1 MDPASV
7 APPPAS
13 VPRPVVPHSSSDTE
27 LELPHTVGR
36 PPSRRRAIIVVLLAV
51 LGIAVAWWFITAR
64 SREVQYRV
72 APVVRRTVVQTV
84 EAQGKIDVAT
94 RYEVPSP
101 RVGRLVAI
109 YAEVGAS
116 VTKDQP
122 LAELDQEPSLASVR
136 GTRAARQA
144 SWSRISEARAALA
157 AAKDSRRRIDE
168 LRSRNVASDADVVNA
183 RTAEEKAAAAVDAAK
198 SDFGVATANL
208 TSAELQMDEGV
219 IRAPAAGTVLD
230 APRTLGNV
238 VGPERA
244 ALFVIGTDLHT
255 LRIDAPVAEADIGS
269 IHVGQ
274 PAEFTVPAFPGRTF
288 RAEVVDRALSPEQTT
303 TGTSYRVG
311 LNVANSDRALL
322 PGMSANVRFE
332 VARADNT
339 LAVREAALRFA
350 PDGTSDAPPRSRVFV
365 TKNGRHPT
373 EVDVAPGVS
382 DAAFTAVTTKD
393 AGGLHVGEEVV
404 IGLPPGREDTHQG
417 PGITLGK
424 R

>member
-1 MDPASV
+1 MEPASV

-13 VPRPVVPHSSSDTE
+13 VPRPISPQPSPDAG
-27 LELPHTVGR
+27 LELPDTIGR
-36 PPSRRRAIIVVLLAV
+36 PPSRRKAIVVVLLAA
-51 LGIAVAWWFITAR
+51 IAAAVAWWVVSAR
-64 SREVQYRV
+64 GREVQYRV

-101 RVGRLVAI
+101 RIGRLVSV
-109 YAEVGAS
+109 YVEVVAS

-136 GTRAARQA
+136 GSRAARRA
-144 SWSRISEARAALA
+144 SWSHITEARAALTA
-157 AAKDSRRRIDE
+157 ATDARRRTEE

-183 RTAEEKAAAAVDAAK
+183 RTAEAKAQAALDAAK
-198 SDFGVATANL
+198 SDFGVATANV

-238 VGPERA
+238 VGPERGP
-244 ALFVIGTDLHT
+244 LFVIGSDLNN

-311 LNVANSDRALL
+311 LNVVNSDRALL

-332 VARADNT
+332 VARAENA

-350 PDGTSDAPPRSRVFV
+350 PDGAAETAPRSRVFV
-365 TKNGRHPT
+365 TRNGKHPE
-373 EVDVAPGVS
+373 EVNVAPGVS
-382 DAAFTAVTTKD
+382 DAAFTAVTPKNP
-393 AGGLHVGEEVV
+393 AALRVGDELA

>member
-1 MDPASV
+1 MEPASV

-13 VPRPVVPHSSSDTE
+13 VPRPVIPRSSSDTG
-27 LELPHTVGR
+27 LELPDTVGR
-36 PPSRRRAIIVVLLAV
+36 PPSRRRTVVIALLV
-51 LGIAVAWWFITAR
+51 LIGIAVAWWFISAR
-64 SREVQYRV
+64 SREVQFRV

-84 EAQGKIDVAT
+84 EAQGKIDVAS

-109 YAEVGAS
+109 HVEVGAS
-116 VTKDQP
+116 VTKDEP

-136 GTRAARQA
+136 GTQAARRA
-144 SWSRISEARAALA
+144 SSSRIGEARAALA
-157 AAKDSRRRIDE
+157 GATDARRRIEE

-183 RTAEEKAAAAVDAAK
+183 RTAEEKAQAVFDAAR

-208 TSAELQMDEGV
+208 TTAQLQMGEGV
-219 IRAPAAGTVLD
+219 IRAPADGTVLD
-230 APRTLGNV
+230 APRTLGTI
-238 VGPERA
+238 VGPERG

-269 IHVGQ
+269 IHPGQ
-274 PAEFTVPAFPGRTF
+274 PAEFTVPAFPERTF
-288 RAEVVDRALSPEQTT
+288 HAVVTDRALSPEQTT

-311 LNVANSDRALL
+311 LNVANSDRTLL
-322 PGMSANVRFE
+322 PGMSADVRFE
-332 VARADNT
+332 VARADNA

-350 PDGTSDAPPRSRVFV
+350 PDGASEASPRSRVFI
-365 TKNGRHPT
+365 TENGRHPK
-373 EVDVAPGVS
+373 EVDVVPGVS
-382 DAAFTAVTTKD
+382 DAAYTAVTAKIPN
-393 AGGLHVGEEVV
+393 GLRVGEEVV

>member
-1 MDPASV
+1 
-7 APPPAS
+7 
-13 VPRPVVPHSSSDTE
+13 
-27 LELPHTVGR
+27 
-36 PPSRRRAIIVVLLAV
+36 
-51 LGIAVAWWFITAR
+51 
-64 SREVQYRV
+64 
-72 APVVRRTVVQTV
+72 
-84 EAQGKIDVAT
+84 
-94 RYEVPSP
+94 
-101 RVGRLVAI
+101 VGRLVAI
-109 YAEVGAS
+109 HVQAGAS
-116 VTKDQP
+116 VERDQP

-136 GTRAARQA
+136 GSRAARRA
-144 SWSRISEARAALA
+144 SGSRISEASAALA
-157 AAKDSRRRIDE
+157 AATDTRRRTEE

-183 RTAEEKAAAAVDAAK
+183 TTAEAKAAAALDAAR
-198 SDFGVATANL
+198 SDFGVATANV

-238 VGPERA
+238 VGPERG

-311 LNVANSDRALL
+311 LHVANSDRALL

-339 LAVREAALRFA
+339 LAVREAALLFA
-350 PDGTSDAPPRSRVFV
+350 PDGAPEAPPRSRVFV
-365 TKNGRHPT
+365 TKGGRHPT
-373 EVDVAPGVS
+373 EADVAPGVS
-382 DAAFTAVTTKD
+382 DAAFTAVTPKGTI
-393 AGGLHVGEEVV
+393 ALHVGDEVV
-404 IGLPPGREDTHQG
+404 IGLPPGREDTHKG